1 LRDRRFSDAV
11 AQRTPVSLKRWV
23 NKLMRRPIDV
33 QRAVISPDFKRYLSL
48 QLEPDVRQLRNYLG
62 DDFDGWGIG

>member
-1 LRDRRFSDAV
+1 
-11 AQRTPVSLKRWV
+11 
-23 NKLMRRPIDV
+23 MRRPIDV